1 MPPRSIPPPSRS
13 RRGRF
18 TLLIAALAVII
29 GARTA
34 ASTVIDYQWWKEL
47 GQVSTWLNL
56 YLYGVGPLAAATVL
70 AFICLWAAHF
80 LGLKFGGTHLRE
92 HPMYARLSALALLF
106 IGFLVSS
113 ASLDSWTVVRFIG
126 SRGVGTA
133 ATVWRDPVFHLP
145 LSFYLFDLPF
155 YSDLRG
161 YLLALTVVCML
172 VYWATARFWQL
183 RYRWPELREMR
194 ELDASIFRLDG
205 GLESKFLRGGAAIA
219 LIGLAAR
226 FYLGRFEM
234 VLNEHGF
241 LVGMDYVDDHIGLPM
256 QWLVIAAC
264 LIAAGLV
271 WAGRWMLA
279 GAMALTLIVQ
289 FAVPRLVSVL
299 YVRPNEISLERP
311 YIESHIEA
319 TRAAYGLEKHLK
331 ETEFKASPEGRFDA
345 RKHQNLLDNVRL
357 WDWRPFH
364 DTVTQIQALRP
375 YYLFADTDVDRYM
388 IDGRYRQV
396 LLAPRE
402 LDIRQVS
409 DARTSWIN
417 SRFIYTHGYGI
428 VLADVSKIKPD
439 GLPVLLVQNMPPE
452 ISTKS
457 LKLERP
463 EIYYGENVHEPVYV
477 RTKQEEFNYPAGAEN
492 VHTVYSGQGGF
503 PISSLALRLAA
514 AIHEGDL
521 NVVLTDYFTP
531 ESRMMIHR
539 QIRERLIQLAG
550 FLEWDT
556 DPYLVITE
564 AGRLVWMVDG
574 YTTSAAHPYSRE
586 VQVPGLGDIN
596 YIRNAVK
603 ATVDAYDGSTNLY
616 IFAPDDPLILAYQK
630 LFPALFKAA
639 SEMPPDLRAH
649 ARYPEI
655 LFRVQA
661 EMYRTYHMTDPM
673 VFYNKQDQ
681 WDIARR
687 KVAQDGRA
695 ESVVPTYVVASL
707 PGEEKPEFLL
717 MIPFTPRSKDNMIGL
732 MAARCDGDKLGEIV
746 VLQLPKQELIFG
758 PRQIEARID
767 QDQNIS
773 KDLTLWN
780 QQGSQVLRGQT
791 LVLPVEDTFL
801 YVQPVYI
808 QATDARMPQLKKIVL
823 AAGNRLV
830 YADSYEQALAELSSG
845 SPAAAPVAAPPGS
858 PAPAPSAS
866 PPNTRDG
873 RLDSIREHLRRYREL
888 AGQGHWAE
896 AGKELEAIEALS
908 K

>member
-1 MPPRSIPPPSRS
+1 MPPRSLAPTGRS
-13 RRGRF
+13 RRGRI
-18 TLLIAALAVII
+18 TLLIAGVAVII

-56 YLYGVGPLAAATVL
+56 YLYGVGPLAAATVA
-70 AFICLWAAHF
+70 AFICLWTAHA

-92 HPMYARLSALALLF
+92 HPMYARLSALALLL
-106 IGFLVSS
+106 IGFVVSS

-126 SRGVGTA
+126 SRGVAVG
-133 ATVWRDPVFHLP
+133 ATVWLDPVFHLP

-161 YLLALTVVCML
+161 YLLAVTVVCML

-194 ELDASIFRLDG
+194 ELDASIFRLAG

-256 QWLVIAAC
+256 QWLVIAAS
-264 LIAAGLV
+264 LAAAGLV
-271 WAGRWMLA
+271 WAGRWVLA
-279 GAMALTLIVQ
+279 GSMALTLLVQ
-289 FAVPRLVSVL
+289 FAVPRLVSFL
-299 YVRPNEISLERP
+299 YVKPNEISLERP
-311 YIESHIEA
+311 YIESHIHA
-319 TRAAYGLEKHLK
+319 TRAAYGLEKHVR

-375 YYLFADTDVDRYM
+375 YYLFADTDVDRYN

-457 LKLERP
+457 LKVDRP

-492 VHTVYSGQGGF
+492 VHTVYQGQGGF

-514 AIHEGDL
+514 AVHEGDL

-586 VQVPGLGDIN
+586 VQVPGLGELN

-630 LFPALFKAA
+630 LFPALFKTAA
-639 SEMPPDLRAH
+639 EMPADLRAH

-845 SPAAAPVAAPPGS
+845 SPAAAAPAPGS

-866 PPNTRDG
+866 QPNTRDG
-873 RLDSIREHLRRYREL
+873 RLDSIREHLRKYREL
-888 AGQGHWAE
+888 TGQGHWAE
-896 AGKELEAIEALS
+896 AGKELEAVEALT